1 MARSRLGRGLEALIP
16 VEPVEAETN
25 AAASAKIALRLIDP
39 NPYQPRRQF
48 DQEALHELSESIRQH
63 GVLQPVIVRKHGK
76 RFQLLAGERRC
87 RGAELAGLK
96 EIPALVKELNDSE
109 MMELAIVENLQ
120 REDLNPLDEAA
131 GYDQLMQRLQMT
143 QEEVA
148 KRVGRSRPH
157 VANTLRLLQL
167 PPAIQELVSRETITA
182 GHARALLAIAD
193 AARQQECA
201 EKVISQGLSVR
212 QTEELVKQQQVS
224 SLTTVSRETNKQRPT
239 EVVDLEKRL
248 ASSLGTQVRLLPG
261 RKRGKIEIVYY
272 DNDELE
278 RLLELLL
285 Q

>member
-1 MARSRLGRGLEALIP
+1 MTRSRLGRGLEALIP
-16 VEPVEAETN
+16 VESAQEEAKATVSVE
-25 AAASAKIALRLIDP
+25 LGLIDP

-48 DQEALHELSESIRQH
+48 DEEKMQELAQSIQLH
-63 GVLQPVIVRKHGK
+63 GVLQPVLLRQKGK
-76 RFQLLAGERRC
+76 RYQLLAGERRC
-87 RGAELAGLK
+87 RAAKLAGLV
-96 EIPALVKELNDSE
+96 EIPALVKELSDSE

-131 GYDQLMQRLQMT
+131 GYEQLIKRLGMT

-167 PPAIQELVSRETITA
+167 PRTLQELVSRETITA
-182 GHARALLAIAD
+182 GHARALLAVPDPRLQLELANAI
-193 AARQQECA
+193 
-201 EKVISQGLSVR
+201 VNQGLNVR
-212 QTEELVKQQQVS
+212 QVEELVKQKQN
-224 SLTTVSRETNKQRPT
+224 VSRETKKQRSA
-239 EVVDLEKRL
+239 EIVDLEQRL
-248 ASSLGTQVRLLPG
+248 ATSLGTQVRLVSG

-272 DNDELE
+272 DHDELE